1 MMHGSARLTRR
12 MDISKG
18 SLMRINF
25 FSAGLIYLAIICLVL
40 IIGCKSFQTS
50 YFGVEDEAITAPKEF
65 NQTRLTIESAKESAN
80 SLYAEKKINEAM
92 ALGEQAAV
100 AYWKCFDQP
109 AKNVLALA
117 QQSAYRA
124 ELFHPQ
130 PPPPTAA
137 RANATPW
144 TPEAPESMEPDAV
157 FAGVMAL
164 PPRMILET
172 VYFGFD
178 SDKLHPYEK
187 TLLNTQ
193 VPVLK
198 KHSDFVFEIAG
209 HTDFAGPDSYNQI
222 LSQKRAR
229 SIIKHLSAN
238 GVSDS
243 QLYLIGYGE
252 ADPFYSNDTIEGQ
265 AKNRRSE
272 IRVTG
277 SLLPEIALKNLNTL
291 PAGTTLEVI
300 HFNHGEL
307 KILPVYQ
314 ALLNKAVPLIKSSPK
329 VKLEIAGHSDNIGS
343 KKKNLALSLKR
354 ANTVKDYLITK
365 GVSKNRLTT
374 TVYASD
380 QPVSSNLTSIGKNLN
395 RRVEI
400 KVFE

>member
-1 MMHGSARLTRR
+1 MYLF
-12 MDISKG
+12 KG
-18 SLMRINF
+18 SLMKINF
-25 FSAGLIYLAIICLVL
+25 FSAGIIYLAMICLVL

-65 NQTRLTIESAKESAN
+65 NQTRMTIESAKATVD
-80 SLYAEKKINEAM
+80 SLYADKKIDEAM

-117 QQSAYRA
+117 RQSAYRA

-130 PPPPTAA
+130 PAPPTAN

-144 TPEAPESMEPDAV
+144 LPETPESMAPGDIYASV
-157 FAGVMAL
+157 VAI

-178 SDKLHPYEK
+178 SYRIHPYDQ
-187 TLLNTQ
+187 TLLDRQALILN
-193 VPVLK
+193 K
-198 KHSDFVFEIAG
+198 YSDFVFEIAG
-209 HTDFAGPDSYNQI
+209 HTDSVGSDAYNQI

-229 SIIKHLSAN
+229 SVINYLSAT
-238 GVSDS
+238 GVGAN

-252 ADPFYSNDTIEGQ
+252 ADPFYANDTFDGP
-265 AKNRRSE
+265 AKNRRTE

-277 SLLPEIALKNLNTL
+277 SLLPEIALKNLDSL

-307 KILPVYQ
+307 KLQPVYQ
-314 ALLNKAVPLIKSSPK
+314 ALLGKAAPLIKGSPN
-329 VKLEIAGHSDNIGS
+329 VKLEIAGHSDSFGS
-343 KKKNLALSLKR
+343 KKKNLSLSLKR
-354 ANTVKDYLITK
+354 ANTVKNYLIEK
-365 GVSKNRLTT
+365 GVSQNRLTT

-380 QPVSSNLTSIGKNLN
+380 QPIASSLSPIGKNLN

-400 KVFE
+400 KVFN